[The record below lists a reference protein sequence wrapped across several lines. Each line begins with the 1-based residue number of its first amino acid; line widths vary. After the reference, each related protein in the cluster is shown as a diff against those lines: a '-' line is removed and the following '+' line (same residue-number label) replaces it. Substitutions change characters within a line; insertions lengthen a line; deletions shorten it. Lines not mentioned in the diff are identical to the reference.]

1 MAVTRRTA
9 IASWLAGAA
18 GLCRLGRAAS
28 TARLMVV
35 TASAG
40 GPHAVAV
47 DGIEREFAE
56 RSIAAATFRLPGED
70 SAFRDELKNTSS
82 QLAVAVGID
91 ALRAFASRKPPIP
104 IVTTMSFRA
113 DLKTSGILETPG
125 VRLAGV

>member
-1 MAVTRRTA
+1 MEITRRTA

-18 GLCRLGRAAS
+18 GFCRLAHAGS
-28 TARLMVV
+28 TARVMVV

-56 RSIAAATFRLPGED
+56 RSIPSATFRLPGED
-70 SAFRDELKNTSS
+70 AAFRDELKNSSS

-91 ALRAFASRKPPIP
+91 ALRAFASRKAPIP
-104 IVTTMSFRA
+104 IVATMSFRA
-113 DLKTSGILETPG
+113 DLKTSGIPEALG
-125 VRLAGV
+125 VRLAG